1 MLLRLQIIGMQILI
15 HKFCGH
21 ANAWLRNK
29 DRAFWHGRQHTQF
42 FPNPFCQCCSS
53 LNTVRH
59 IGSQP
64 DATLHQRLHGKSQAI
79 HLIDSPQHCCTVRA
93 ATCHTGRYR
102 NTFLQLNGHSILN
115 LKLIHQKLCRF
126 VDQIILIG
134 GQIIKI
140 GFYLNP
146 RRLRFT
152 DLQIIMKP
160 DGLHDHLHFMIAILS
175 SAQHIQPKI
184 DLCQRF

>member
-1 MLLRLQIIGMQILI
+1 MNSRIIKLQILV
-15 HKFCGH
+15 HKFCGYRDGR
-21 ANAWLRNK
+21 LCNK
-29 DRAFWHGRQHTQF
+29 HRTLYHWRKRTKRLSYALGQRRASH
-42 FPNPFCQCCSS
+42 
-53 LNTVRH
+53 NTVWYIRPYLHTSFHKLSLCQSQWKKPVYTYKHSCRISTAPRH
-59 IGSQP
+59 P
-64 DATLHQRLHGKSQAI
+64 
-79 HLIDSPQHCCTVRA
+79 CCN
-93 ATCHTGRYR
+93 R
-102 NTFLQLNGHSILN
+102 NTLVQLHWYTVSYR
-115 LKLIHQKLCRF
+115 KLIHQKLCRF